1 MDTLPHGVS
10 LEVLFPEGQ
19 CPICKKRFIY
29 SVSGYSYKRKR
40 GKKVIRFCSW
50 SCMRKY
56 DEISPDPIEK
66 RVQDCKKRLE
76 YLESLEGIPREEWKD
91 PRIRNNGVPLSTMIS
106 RAETRLNS
114 AIRRLNLTEEDSDE

>member
-1 MDTLPHGVS
+1 MAMLPHGVS
-10 LEVLFPEGQ
+10 LEVLFPEDT
-19 CPICKKRFIY
+19 CPICKKCFLY
-29 SVSGYSYKRKR
+29 SITGYSYKRKR

-76 YLESLEGIPREEWKD
+76 YLESLEGVPREEWQD
-91 PRIRNNGVPLSTMIS
+91 TRIKNNGLPLSTMIS

-114 AIRRLNLTEEDSDE
+114 AIRRLNFMEEDEEE